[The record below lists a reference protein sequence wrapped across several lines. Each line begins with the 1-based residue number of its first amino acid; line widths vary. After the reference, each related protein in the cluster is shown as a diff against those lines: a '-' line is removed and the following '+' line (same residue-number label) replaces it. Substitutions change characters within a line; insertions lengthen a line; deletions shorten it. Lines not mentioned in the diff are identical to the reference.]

1 MQTEKLVFNK
11 LFKKEE
17 LASEKIQLALID
29 DLEKEYAKIVNSTK
43 QIVSEGTRIGKE
55 IFNFRDIYAV
65 DGGKFIDLKFKYM
78 TMAKDLGVNIDPK
91 FDKALNDLSE
101 AKNNFKSLVGR

>member
-17 LASEKIQLALID
+17 LATQKIELALID

-55 IFNFRDIYAV
+55 IFNFRDIYSV
-65 DGGKFIDLKFKYM
+65 DAGKFIDLKSKYIII
-78 TMAKDLGVNIDPK
+78 AKDLGVNIDPK
-91 FDKALNDLSE
+91 FEKALNDLSE
-101 AKNNFKSLVGR
+101 AKNTFKSLVGR

>member
-1 MQTEKLVFNK
+1 MSTEKIVMNS
-11 LFKKEE
+11 LFGKTE
-17 LASEKIQLALID
+17 LKSEKVELALID
-29 DLEKEYAKIVNSTK
+29 DLEKEYTKIVNSTK

-55 IFNFRDIYAV
+55 IFNFRDVYAV

-101 AKNNFKSLVGR
+101 AKNTFKNLVGR